1 MYLCEVKLVKI
12 SLNMKKF
19 YIFIIT
25 LALVYAAKAQWVD
38 DPANNTFIAN
48 SVSSASEIRIASH
61 PYCNGDMFVQWTSM
75 SENGWSQK
83 LQRLDYNGNPQWGA
97 DGIAITTPNLA
108 TWSPGYAIAALSDGS
123 VVTMNRNA
131 DAHHYVVKINAD
143 GTTPWGTD
151 GMMLFGGAG
160 GGRSELLADDDGGF
174 WALGTDMDISYLQY
188 VNADGTFRPMAT
200 LGDLEKKITNGKLI
214 RSNDDGV
221 FVIYAKQSIQ
231 GYSNYIKEIYVAK
244 YNKDG
249 EMTMPATLLFGQ
261 QTVGMSYIHYAIP
274 DGLGGAY
281 VYQWHN
287 GIGGVYNIYVTH
299 FNENGAPTIFDT
311 NGVAVH
317 TPDPANYY
325 ISAYAT
331 VDPVSHD
338 ILLVYR
344 QTEGMTQSEYKIWIN
359 RITMDGEK
367 PWGDGIL
374 VLDNGTSQCTNLR
387 IDAFQ
392 YGDGFSVIYHKAVP
406 GAFAQTSEAV
416 GYDMDGNVIWNTQMC
431 SAEYPKNGDE
441 NTSGFHNG
449 QNIVAWVNADNG
461 GVYGQNIGQHGE
473 MGEVTPPTPPT
484 PCYPPTDFEGE
495 YVYHY
500 PGQYELWGALLR
512 WTAPETQPLYYNL
525 YVTNIPPGCETILE
539 IDPTVTEY
547 YDETDFIGT
556 INYRLTAVYED
567 CESDYALTPDGE
579 NYVSIEVT
587 SVPEMEYSE
596 IFNIIAIYNING
608 QILNHKNIENLSNG
622 MYIVQ
627 GSTANGKIIT
637 KKIVVNN

>member
-1 MYLCEVKLVKI
+1 
-12 SLNMKKF
+12 MKKLYF
-19 YIFIIT
+19 LIIT
-25 LALVYAAKAQWVD
+25 LAFVFAAKAQWVN

-48 SVSSASEIRIASH
+48 SVNSASEIRLATS
-61 PYCNGDMFVQWTSM
+61 PDGGTFVQWTSM
-75 SENGWSQK
+75 SENGWSPK
-83 LQRLDYNGNPQWGA
+83 LQYLDATGYPQWGD
-97 DGIAITTPNLA
+97 DGVIVTTPNLA
-108 TWSPGYAIAALSDGS
+108 TWSPGYALAALSDGS
-123 VVTMNRNA
+123 VVSMNRNA
-131 DAHHYVVKINAD
+131 DAHHFVVKVNPD

-151 GMMLFGGAG
+151 GMMLFDGAG
-160 GGRSELLADDDGGF
+160 GGRSELLAGDDGGF

-188 VNADGTFRPMAT
+188 VNADGTLRPMAT
-200 LGDLEKKITNGKLI
+200 LSDTEKKITNGKLI

-221 FVIYAKQSIQ
+221 FVVYAKQSIQ
-231 GYSNYIKEIYVAK
+231 GYSNYVKEIYVTK
-244 YNKDG
+244 YDKDG
-249 EMTMPATLLFGQ
+249 ELTMPATLLFSQ

-281 VYQWHN
+281 VYQFHN
-287 GIGGVYNIYVTH
+287 GIGGVYNVYVTH

-331 VDPVSHD
+331 IDPVSHD

-344 QTEGMTQSEYKIWIN
+344 QTEGQTQSEYKIWIN
-359 RITMDGEK
+359 RITSNGEK

-374 VLDNGTSQCTNLR
+374 VLDNGTSQCLNLR
-387 IDAFQ
+387 IDAFE
-392 YGDGFSVIYHKAVP
+392 YGEGFSVIYHKAVP
-406 GAFAQTSEAV
+406 GAFAQTVEAV

-449 QNIVAWVNADNG
+449 QNIVAWVNAESG

-484 PCYPPTDFEGE
+484 QCYPPTDLQGE
-495 YVYHY
+495 YYY
-500 PGQYELWGALLR
+500 EGQGDWGVLVS
-512 WTAPETQPLYYNL
+512 WTAPQATPLYYNL
-525 YVTNIPPGCETILE
+525 YFTDPSGCTTTCEIPSNYDTCIM
-539 IDPTVTEY
+539 PTSI
-547 YDETDFIGT
+547 IGDV
-556 INYRLTAVYED
+556 IIQLTAVYDD

-579 NYVSIEVT
+579 NYLLIELT
-587 SVPEMEYSE
+587 SVPEIEYSE
-596 IFNIIAIYNING
+596 IVDIIAIYNING
-608 QILNHKNIENLSNG
+608 QVLNHKNIENLSSG

-627 GSTANGKIIT
+627 GSTTNGKIIT

>member
-1 MYLCEVKLVKI
+1 
-12 SLNMKKF
+12 MKKF

-83 LQRLDYNGNPQWGA
+83 LQRLDYFGNTQWGA

-123 VVTMNRNA
+123 VVTMNRSA
-131 DAHHYVVKINAD
+131 DAHHWVVKINAD

-151 GMMLFGGAG
+151 GMMLFDGAG
-160 GGRSELLADDDGGF
+160 GGRSELLADNDGGF

-188 VNADGTFRPMAT
+188 VNADGTLRTMAT
-200 LGDLEKKITNGKLI
+200 ISDPAKKCTNGQLVPA
-214 RSNDDGV
+214 NDDGV
-221 FVIYAKQSIQ
+221 FVVYAKQTIQ
-231 GYSNYIKEIYVAK
+231 GYTNYVKEIYVAK

-249 EMTMPATLLFGQ
+249 ELTMPETLLFSQ
-261 QTVGMSYIHYAIP
+261 QTVGMSYIHYAIS
-274 DGLGGAY
+274 DGRGGAY

-287 GIGGVYNIYVTH
+287 GLNGAYNIYVTH

-331 VDPVSHD
+331 IDPVSHD

-374 VLDNGTSQCTNLR
+374 VLDNGTSQCLGLR
-387 IDAFQ
+387 IDAFNFNT
-392 YGDGFSVIYHKAVP
+392 GFSVIYHKAVP
-406 GAFAQTSEAV
+406 GIYGETVEAH
-416 GYDMDGNVIWNTQMC
+416 GFDGDGNMTWSTTMC
-431 SAEYPKNGDE
+431 SNTYPKNVDE
-441 NTSGFHNG
+441 NTSGYFSA
-449 QNIVAWVNADNG
+449 QNVVVWVNAQDG
-461 GVYGQNIGQHGE
+461 GLYGQNIGESGE
-473 MGEVTPPTPPT
+473 MGEIIIPVPPVPCCFAPDNFQGHIDTYQGVYGVFLSWDPP
-484 PCYPPTDFEGE
+484 
-495 YVYHY
+495 
-500 PGQYELWGALLR
+500 A
-512 WTAPETQPLYYNL
+512 TQPEHYNIYCDNL
-525 YVTNIPPGCETILE
+525 PDGVYAVDAQYNVAFIDGE
-539 IDPTVTEY
+539 I
-547 YDETDFIGT
+547 IGLGECSGD
-556 INYRLTAVYED
+556 IIFRLTAAYAD
-567 CESDYALTPDGE
+567 GSESEYALTPEGNDYVVIDGGE
-579 NYVSIEVT
+579 
-587 SVPEMEYSE
+587 SVPEIEYSE
-596 IFNIIAIYNING
+596 IVDIIAIYNING
-608 QILNHKNIENLSNG
+608 QILNHKNIENLSSG